1 MTKLIID
8 QLLMWELLKD
18 LYYRLKVLRIK
29 MTWIL
34 IDQFVL

>member
-8 QLLMWELLKD
+8 QLLMWELLKH

-29 MTWIL
+29 MPKIL